1 MAKRTNARTETKVS
15 DATRDRASSKVVY
28 QTQYLKRLLD
38 SIQEFYADA
47 SEDAR
52 TEAKANLEEVS
63 RELTEFLAE

>member
-1 MAKRTNARTETKVS
+1 MAKRTNVGTVTKVS
-15 DATRDRASSKVVY
+15 DATRDRASNKLVY
-28 QTQYLKRLLD
+28 QTKFIKRLLA

-52 TEAKANLEEVS
+52 DEAKADLQEVS